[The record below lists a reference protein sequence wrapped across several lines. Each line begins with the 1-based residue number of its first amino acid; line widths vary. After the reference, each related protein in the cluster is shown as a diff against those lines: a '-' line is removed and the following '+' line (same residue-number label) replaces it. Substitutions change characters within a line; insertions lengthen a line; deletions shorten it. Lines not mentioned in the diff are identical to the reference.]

1 MNIFENISECTGH
14 TPLVR
19 INNFIKTSETG
30 ADIFAKLEFFNP
42 TSSIKD
48 RTARSMIEAAEQA
61 GDLKEGFTIVEPTS
75 GNTGLGL
82 AMVAAARGYRLII
95 TMPES
100 MSVERRRLMKQLGAE
115 IVLTDPVKGMVG
127 AIEKAEEIAKKTD
140 KSFMP
145 QQFQNAAN
153 PAVHYETTAQEI
165 WDDTEGAVDV
175 FVCGVGTGGT
185 ITGVGK
191 KLKERKPGAI
201 IVAVEPASSAVISG
215 ETPGKH
221 GIQGIG
227 AGFIPQVLEQEI
239 IDEIIKVT
247 DIQAVD
253 TAREI
258 AKSDGILAGIS
269 SGAVLFAAR
278 LLARKAKFKGKK
290 IVALLPDTGERYLS
304 TNLFEH

>member
-1 MNIFENISECTGH
+1 MNIFENISECAGH

-19 INNFIKTSETG
+19 INRFMKPSETG

-42 TSSIKD
+42 TSSVKD

-61 GDLKEGFTIVEPTS
+61 GDLKEGSTIVEPTS

-100 MSVERRRLMKQLGAE
+100 MSIERRRLMKQLGAE

-127 AIEKAEEIAKKTD
+127 AIEEAEEIAKKTD
-140 KSFMP
+140 NSFMP

-165 WDDTEGAVDV
+165 WDDTDGAVDV

-191 KLKERKPGAI
+191 KLKERKPGTI